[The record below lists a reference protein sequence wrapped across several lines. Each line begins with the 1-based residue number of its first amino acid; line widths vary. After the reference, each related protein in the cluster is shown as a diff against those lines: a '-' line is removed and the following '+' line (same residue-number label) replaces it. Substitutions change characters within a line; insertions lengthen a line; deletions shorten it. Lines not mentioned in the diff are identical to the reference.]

1 MQNRWDSTD
10 AAALGDDALAQRVY
24 SSRLLGAEPDLV
36 LHGGGNTS
44 VKDRRSDFFG
54 DETELIFVKGS
65 GWDLATI
72 EAPGFAP
79 VRMAPLLKM
88 AELAELSD
96 TDMVREQRAAMT
108 DPDAPTPSI
117 EAILHAIIPGKF
129 VDHTHADA
137 VVALTNS
144 PDGEQRVRDLY
155 GERVLVVPYV
165 MPGFILAKTVY
176 DMTREVDWSTLDGM
190 VLMNHG
196 IFTWGEDAKSSYD
209 RMIELVSQAEAAHSG
224 VGLATGDPSEDDSD
238 LLALAS
244 IRKAVSEQRGQAM
257 LARWDRSAGAVGF
270 SSLDDVAD
278 LATRGPLTPDHVIR
292 TKRTAAI
299 LEGDDPS
306 TGVAGFAADY
316 QEYFGR
322 NGGEGL
328 TILDPSPRWA
338 VWKGKGTLA
347 FENSIKGAE
356 IVADLVEH
364 TTKGIQWGEALGGW
378 CALPEKDIFDIEY
391 WELEQ
396 AKLKKGGGGKPLQ
409 GKVAL
414 ATGAAAGIGRA
425 CAEALYEAGAV
436 IVALDLNPEI
446 EEIFTGEGRMG
457 ITVNLTEDD
466 KLQAAIAEVVRTFG
480 GIDIVLSNAGI
491 FTAGANI
498 DDMDPANWDKS
509 MAVNLTSHQRLL
521 HYTIPFLKKGI
532 DGNVIVIGSR
542 NVNAPGAGA
551 ASYSC
556 AKAGLTQL
564 VRVASME
571 LAPHGVRVN
580 IIHPDAVFDTK
591 LWTPEALARSA
602 ERYGIT
608 IEEYKTRNLLKAEI
622 KSADV
627 GAAALAVVCDLT
639 KTTGAQIPVDG
650 GNDRVI

>member
-1 MQNRWDSTD
+1 MQNCWDSQE
-10 AAALGDDALAQRVY
+10 AAKAGDDVLALRVY

-44 VKDRRSDFFG
+44 VKDRRPDFFG
-54 DETELIFVKGS
+54 GETDVIFVKGS

-72 EAPGFAP
+72 EASGFAP

-117 EAILHAIIPGKF
+117 EAILHALIPGKF

-137 VVALTNS
+137 VVALTNT

-165 MPGFILAKTVY
+165 MPGFVLAKTIHE
-176 DMTREVDWSTLDGM
+176 MTRGIDWTSLDGM
-190 VLMNHG
+190 VLMSHG

-209 RMIELVSQAEAAHSG
+209 QMIDLVTKAEGAHAG
-224 VGLATGDPSEDDSD
+224 CQLASADAVESDGD
-238 LLALAS
+238 LLALAE
-244 IRKAVSEQRGQAM
+244 IRKAASEQRGHAV
-257 LARWDRSAGAVGF
+257 LARWDRSSDAVGF
-270 SSLDDVAD
+270 SSLDRVHE

-299 LEGDDPS
+299 LGGDEPEAGIGAFADDYREYFERNGDDS
-306 TGVAGFAADY
+306 
-316 QEYFGR
+316 
-322 NGGEGL
+322 L
-328 TILDPSPRWA
+328 TMLDPSPRWA

-347 FENSIKGAE
+347 FETSIKGAQ
-356 IVADLVEH
+356 IVTDLVEH
-364 TTKGIQWGEALGGW
+364 TRKGIQWGEALGGW
-378 CALPEKDIFDIEY
+378 QALPEKDIFDIEY

-396 AKLKKGGGGKPLQ
+396 AKLKKGATPKPLQ

-425 CAEALYEAGAV
+425 CAEALHSAGAV
-436 IVALDLNPEI
+436 VVALDLNPEI
-446 EEIFTGEGRMG
+446 EEIFSGEGRLG
-457 ITVNLTEDD
+457 ITVNLTEEDRLEEAVD
-466 KLQAAIAEVVRTFG
+466 RVVRTFG

-498 DDMDPANWDKS
+498 DDMEAANWDKS

-521 HYTIPFLKKGI
+521 HYTIPFLKRGI

-564 VRVASME
+564 VRVAALE

-608 IEEYKTRNLLKAEI
+608 VEEYKTRNLLKAEI

-627 GAAALAVVCDLT
+627 GAAVLAVVCDLT